1 MLGGNALKKG
11 IFAVVLLL
19 AALLSACGNKEN
31 TEEKGQERVRLVLD
45 WTPNTNYTGLYVAQE
60 KGFFEEEGLQLD
72 IALPGEAGANQLVAA
87 NRAQFGISAQESITE
102 ARIQNIPI
110 VSIAAILQH
119 NTSGF
124 ASLAKDAINS
134 PKDYEGKIYG
144 GWGAPVEQA
153 VISSLMKEDG
163 ADSSQV
169 EILNIGTSDFFTAIE
184 RDIDFSWIYYAWT
197 GIEAELR
204 GIDLNMQYLKDY
216 SEQLDYYTP
225 VIITNEQL
233 IEKEP
238 DMIRAFMKAASKGY
252 EFAIENPDEA
262 ADILLKAVPDLDPE
276 LVKKS
281 QQWIS
286 PKYKDD
292 AARWGEQKEEIWQ
305 GYADWLE
312 ENNLLE
318 GSFTAKDAFTN
329 EFLPN

>member
-1 MLGGNALKKG
+1 MKKRL
-11 IFAVVLLL
+11 FAAVLLL

-31 TEEKGQERVRLVLD
+31 TQEEGLERVRLVLD

-60 KGFFEEEGLQLD
+60 KGFFAEEGLQLD
-72 IALPGEAGANQLVAA
+72 ITLPGEAGANQLVAA

-102 ARIQNIPI
+102 ARTQNIPI
-110 VSIAAILQH
+110 VSVAAILQH

-124 ASLAKDAINS
+124 ASLAEAAINS
-134 PKDYEGKIYG
+134 PKDYAGKVYG

-153 VISSLMKEDG
+153 VISSLMKEEG

-169 EILNIGTSDFFTAIE
+169 EVLNIGTSDFFTAIE

-233 IEKEP
+233 IEEEP

-286 PKYKDD
+286 PKYQDD
-292 AARWGEQKEEIWQ
+292 AARWGEQKEEVWQ

-312 ENNLLE
+312 ENDLLE
-318 GSFTAKDAFTN
+318 GTFTAKDAFTN